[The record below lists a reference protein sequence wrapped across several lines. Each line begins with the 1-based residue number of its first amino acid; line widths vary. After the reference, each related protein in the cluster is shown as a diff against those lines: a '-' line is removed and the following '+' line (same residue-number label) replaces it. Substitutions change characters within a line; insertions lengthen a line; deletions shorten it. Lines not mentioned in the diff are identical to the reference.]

1 MAVDPVVD
9 DTTVHTMADAAAP
22 PSGAAAQSIPV
33 AVPKLSDGTTPF
45 EKFKV
50 RNAAPAV
57 APPPRATS
65 AQVKYVPTVRAAM
78 ANPSIGTDY
87 TQRKVGTTG
96 PAWTPPKGTWEKAV
110 VPVAPQ
116 AMVNPTAP
124 PKFVPPVPPKGVNPS
139 GLQMSAASPMVRKAK
154 GGLVKKSAKNKVR
167 GSGAVLKPKTFK
179 VY

>member
-1 MAVDPVVD
+1 MADDPSID
-9 DTTVHTMADAAAP
+9 DATVHTMVSDAAPAP
-22 PSGAAAQSIPV
+22 ASAAGPA
-33 AVPKLSDGTTPF
+33 LSDGTTPF
-45 EKFKV
+45 SNFRV
-50 RNAAPAV
+50 RNQAPVV
-57 APPPRATS
+57 APPPRTAS
-65 AQVKYVPTVRAAM
+65 PQVKYVPTARDAVTK
-78 ANPSIGTDY
+78 PSLGVDY

-96 PAWTPPKGTWEKAV
+96 PAWTPPKDTWKKAV

-124 PKFVPPVPPKGVNPS
+124 PKFVPPVPQKGINPYDA
-139 GLQMSAASPMVRKAK
+139 QMSAAAPVVRKAK